1 MILETLQE
9 NFKNIV
15 VVDTEFKGQ
24 QDEGQLNDPI
34 CVVFEEITRGEQHI
48 FEGKKWKLPYPSK
61 DTLYIA
67 HNVIAE
73 AHTFLAA
80 GNKLPQFWWDT
91 FIEDKKLYFGKVAK
105 HSLLACCARYGIQTI
120 SEDLKKYFI
129 NKIILPNETYTD
141 EQLKTIVNYCIS
153 DVEAGKELFFRQLE
167 DIEKTKNLDG
177 PRMIISQ
184 ALFSGAAVACTAQVE
199 FNGIHI
205 NQPLL
210 KRIDDAFPY
219 VKRTMIDELN
229 ADLDIYENDVLKQ
242 HKFDEFIER
251 IGLSDVWPLTITG
264 KYKTDE
270 HTLEEYKDTHPDI
283 RKFKLA
289 QEFISSRKLKGF
301 IVGPDGKARCS
312 YKMYGL
318 KTGRTNPS
326 TAKHPF
332 NAPKAMRNLVKA
344 PKDKIMVN
352 FDYRSQEVAIAA
364 YLSGDPKMMAA
375 VEQTDPYIQIAKMNN
390 AVPKDATKAS
400 HKEQR
405 NLYKTTT
412 LAALYG
418 QGAINMSKR
427 MNLIIDYGQDLF
439 VKIKNTFPTYFAWAK
454 EMFDKAIIDGYAET
468 KFGWRYYFKPGELYN
483 PRTFYNFPIQ
493 AHGSEMLRRALIDLT
508 TAGIEVNALIHDGIV
523 ITFNRKNFRKEFIK
537 AKKILVDAS
546 KTILNIDNSTNYF
559 CDVDFQFIRS
569 GMIQGKDEQKKFQR
583 ILDLVDKYPGNISR
597 GTEGEDTDLMIN
609 INNNK
614 IYNNR

>member
-1 MILETLQE
+1 MILDTLKE
-9 NFKNIV
+9 NFDYIC
-15 VVDTEFKGQ
+15 VVDTEFRGQ
-24 QDEGQLNDPI
+24 QDEGQLNEPVCTVI
-34 CVVFEEITRGEQHI
+34 KELKS
-48 FEGKKWKLPYPSK
+48 GKYHKLHGPKIKLPYPNNK
-61 DTLYIA
+61 TLWIA

-73 AHTFLAA
+73 AHTFLAY
-80 GNKLPQFWWDT
+80 GLPLPEFWYDT
-91 FIEDKKLYFGKVAK
+91 LVEDKKLNFGKVAK

-129 NKIILPNETYTD
+129 NKIILAHDTYTD
-141 EQLKTIVNYCIS
+141 EQMSKILDYCTS
-153 DVEAGKELFFRQLE
+153 DVDANAALFLEQIKE
-167 DIEKTKNLDG
+167 IEQVKKFDG
-177 PRMIISQ
+177 PNMIISQ
-184 ALFSGAAVACTAQVE
+184 ALFSGAAVACTAKVE

-210 KRIDDAFPY
+210 KKIDDAFPY

-229 ADLDIYENDVLKQ
+229 TELNIYENDVLKQ

-251 IGLSDVWPLTITG
+251 IGLADVWPLTITG

-270 HTLEEYKDTHPDI
+270 KTLDNYKDTHPDI

-289 QEFISSRKLKGF
+289 QEFIGSRKLKGF

-312 YKMYGL
+312 YRMYGL

-332 NAPKAMRNLVKA
+332 NAPKAMRNLVAA

-364 YLSGDPKMMAA
+364 YLSGDPNMMAA
-375 VEQTDPYIQIAKMNN
+375 VEQSDPYIQIAKMNN
-390 AVPKDATKAS
+390 AVPKDATKES

-418 QGAINMSKR
+418 QGATNMSKR
-427 MNLIIDYGQDLF
+427 MNLMIDYGQDLF
-439 VKIKNTFPTYFAWAK
+439 MKIKNLFPTYFDWAK
-454 EMFDKAIIDGYAET
+454 EMFDKAMMDGYAET

-493 AHGSEMLRRALIDLT
+493 SHGSEMLRRALIDLT
-508 TAGIEVNALIHDGIV
+508 HAGIEVNALIHDGIV
-523 ITFNRKNFRKEFIK
+523 VTLNRKKFRKEFIK
-537 AKKILVDAS
+537 AKKILLDAS
-546 KTILNIDNSTNYF
+546 RTILNIDGSTNYF

-569 GMIQGKDEQKKFQR
+569 GMIQKEAEQKKFQR
-583 ILDLVDKYPGNISR
+583 ILDLVESNPGNISR
-597 GTEGEDTDLMIN
+597 GSEETYPDLMMN
-609 INNNK
+609 ISK
-614 IYNNR
+614 

>member
-1 MILETLQE
+1 MILDTLKE
-9 NFKNIV
+9 NFDYIC
-15 VVDTEFKGQ
+15 VVDTEFRGQ
-24 QDEGQLNDPI
+24 QDEGQLNEPVCTVI
-34 CVVFEEITRGEQHI
+34 KELKS
-48 FEGKKWKLPYPSK
+48 GKYHKLHGPKIKLPYPNNK
-61 DTLYIA
+61 TLWIA

-73 AHTFLAA
+73 AHTFLAY
-80 GNKLPQFWWDT
+80 GLPLPEFWWDT
-91 FIEDKKLYFGKVAK
+91 LVEDKKLNFGKVPK

-129 NKIILPNETYTD
+129 NKIILAHDTYTD
-141 EQLKTIVNYCIS
+141 EQMSKILDYCTS
-153 DVEAGKELFFRQLE
+153 DVDANAALFLEQIKE
-167 DIEKTKNLDG
+167 IEQVKKFDG
-177 PRMIISQ
+177 PNMIISQ
-184 ALFSGAAVACTAQVE
+184 ALFSGAAVACTAKVE

-210 KRIDDAFPY
+210 KKIDDAFPY

-229 ADLDIYENDVLKQ
+229 TELNIYENDVLKQ

-251 IGLSDVWPLTITG
+251 IGLADVWPLTITG

-270 HTLEEYKDTHPDI
+270 KTLDNYKDTHPDI

-289 QEFISSRKLKGF
+289 QEFIGSRKLKGF

-312 YKMYGL
+312 YRMYGL

-332 NAPKAMRNLVKA
+332 NAPKAMRNLVAA

-364 YLSGDPKMMAA
+364 YLSGDPNMMAA
-375 VEQTDPYIQIAKMNN
+375 VEQSDPYIQIAKMNN
-390 AVPKDATKAS
+390 AVPKDATKES

-418 QGAINMSKR
+418 QGATNMSKR
-427 MNLIIDYGQDLF
+427 MNLMIDYGQDLF
-439 VKIKNTFPTYFAWAK
+439 MKIKNLFPTYFAWAK
-454 EMFDKAIIDGYAET
+454 EMFDKAMMDGYAET

-493 AHGSEMLRRALIDLT
+493 SHGSEMLRRALIDLT
-508 TAGIEVNALIHDGIV
+508 HAGIEVNALIHDGIV
-523 ITFNRKNFRKEFIK
+523 VTLNRKKFRKEFIK
-537 AKKILVDAS
+537 AKKILLDAS
-546 KTILNIDNSTNYF
+546 RTILNIDGSTNYF

-569 GMIQGKDEQKKFQR
+569 GMIQKEAEQKKFQR
-583 ILDLVDKYPGNISR
+583 ILDLVESNPGNISR
-597 GTEGEDTDLMIN
+597 GSEETYPDLMMN
-609 INNNK
+609 ISK
-614 IYNNR
+614 

>member
-1 MILETLQE
+1 MILETLKE

-91 FIEDKKLYFGKVAK
+91 FIEDKKLNFGKVAK

-153 DVEAGKELFFRQLE
+153 DVEAGKELFLRQLE
-167 DIEKTKNLDG
+167 DIEKTRNLDG

-270 HTLEEYKDTHPDI
+270 NTLEEYKDTHPDI

-312 YKMYGL
+312 YRMYGL

-332 NAPKAMRNLVKA
+332 NAPKAMRNLVAA

-364 YLSGDPKMMAA
+364 YISGDPKMMAA

-390 AVPKDATKAS
+390 AVPKDATKGT
-400 HKEQR
+400 HPEQR

-508 TAGIEVNALIHDGIV
+508 HAGIEVNALIHDGIV
-523 ITFNRKNFRKEFIK
+523 LTFDRKNFRKEFIK
-537 AKKILVDAS
+537 AKKILLDAS
-546 KTILNIDNSTNYF
+546 RTILNIDGSTNYF

-597 GTEGEDTDLMIN
+597 GTEGENTDLMIN

>member
-1 MILETLQE
+1 MILDTLKE
-9 NFKNIV
+9 NFDYIC
-15 VVDTEFKGQ
+15 VVDTEFRGQ
-24 QDEGQLNDPI
+24 QDEGQLNEPVCTVI
-34 CVVFEEITRGEQHI
+34 KELKS
-48 FEGKKWKLPYPSK
+48 GKYHKLHGPKIKLPYPNNK
-61 DTLYIA
+61 TLWIA

-73 AHTFLAA
+73 AHTFLAY
-80 GNKLPQFWWDT
+80 GLPLPEFWYDT
-91 FIEDKKLYFGKVAK
+91 LVEDKKLNFGKVAK

-129 NKIILPNETYTD
+129 NKIILAHDTYTD
-141 EQLKTIVNYCIS
+141 EQMSKILDYCTS
-153 DVEAGKELFFRQLE
+153 DVDANAALFLEQIKE
-167 DIEKTKNLDG
+167 IEQVKKFDG
-177 PRMIISQ
+177 PNMIISQ
-184 ALFSGAAVACTAQVE
+184 ALFSGAAVACTAKVE

-210 KRIDDAFPY
+210 KKIDDAFPY

-229 ADLDIYENDVLKQ
+229 TELNIYENDVLKQ

-251 IGLSDVWPLTITG
+251 IGLADVWPLTITG

-270 HTLEEYKDTHPDI
+270 KTLDNYKDTHPDI

-289 QEFISSRKLKGF
+289 QEFIGSRKLKGF

-312 YKMYGL
+312 YRMYGL

-332 NAPKAMRNLVKA
+332 NAPKAMRNLVAA

-364 YLSGDPKMMAA
+364 YLSGDPNMMAA
-375 VEQTDPYIQIAKMNN
+375 VEQSDPYIQIAKMNN
-390 AVPKDATKAS
+390 AVPKDATKES

-418 QGAINMSKR
+418 QGATNMSKR
-427 MNLIIDYGQDLF
+427 MNLMIDYGQDLF
-439 VKIKNTFPTYFAWAK
+439 MKIKNLFPTYFAWAK
-454 EMFDKAIIDGYAET
+454 EMFDKAMMDGYAET

-493 AHGSEMLRRALIDLT
+493 SHGSEMLRRALIDLT
-508 TAGIEVNALIHDGIV
+508 HAG
-523 ITFNRKNFRKEFIK
+523 
-537 AKKILVDAS
+537 
-546 KTILNIDNSTNYF
+546 
-559 CDVDFQFIRS
+559 
-569 GMIQGKDEQKKFQR
+569 
-583 ILDLVDKYPGNISR
+583 
-597 GTEGEDTDLMIN
+597 
-609 INNNK
+609 
-614 IYNNR
+614 

>member
-1 MILETLQE
+1 MILDTLKE
-9 NFKNIV
+9 NFDYIC
-15 VVDTEFKGQ
+15 VVDTEFRGQ
-24 QDEGQLNDPI
+24 QDEGQLNEPVCTVI
-34 CVVFEEITRGEQHI
+34 KELKS
-48 FEGKKWKLPYPSK
+48 GKYHKLHGPKIKLPYPNNK
-61 DTLYIA
+61 TLWIA

-73 AHTFLAA
+73 AHTFLAY
-80 GNKLPQFWWDT
+80 GLPLPEFWYDT
-91 FIEDKKLYFGKVAK
+91 LVEDKKLNFGKVPK

-129 NKIILPNETYTD
+129 NKIILAHDSYTD
-141 EQLKTIVNYCIS
+141 EQMAKILEYCTS
-153 DVEAGKELFFRQLE
+153 DVDANVALFQAQIE
-167 DIEKTKNLDG
+167 EIEKVRKFDG
-177 PRMIISQ
+177 PNMIISQ
-184 ALFSGAAVACTAQVE
+184 ALFSGAAVACTAKVE

-210 KRIDDAFPY
+210 KKIDDAFPY

-229 ADLDIYENDVLKQ
+229 TELNIYENDVLKQ

-251 IGLSDVWPLTITG
+251 IGLADVWPLTITG

-270 HTLEEYKDTHPDI
+270 KTLDNYKDTHPDI

-289 QEFISSRKLKGF
+289 QEFIGSRKLKGF

-312 YKMYGL
+312 YRMYGL

-332 NAPKAMRNLVKA
+332 NAPKAMRNLVAA

-364 YLSGDPKMMAA
+364 YLSGDPNMMAA
-375 VEQTDPYIQIAKMNN
+375 VEQSDPYIQIAKMNN
-390 AVPKDATKAS
+390 AVPKDATKES

-418 QGAINMSKR
+418 QGATNMSKR
-427 MNLIIDYGQDLF
+427 MNLMIDYGQDLF
-439 VKIKNTFPTYFAWAK
+439 MKIKNLFPTYFDWAK
-454 EMFDKAIIDGYAET
+454 EMFDKAMMDGYAET

-493 AHGSEMLRRALIDLT
+493 SHGSEMLRRALIDLT
-508 TAGIEVNALIHDGIV
+508 HAGIEVNALIHDGIV
-523 ITFNRKNFRKEFIK
+523 VTLNRKKFRKEFIK
-537 AKKILVDAS
+537 AKKILLDAS
-546 KTILNIDNSTNYF
+546 RTILNIDGSTNYF

-569 GMIQGKDEQKKFQR
+569 GMIQKEAEQKKFQR
-583 ILDLVDKYPGNISR
+583 ILDLVESNPGNISR
-597 GTEGEDTDLMIN
+597 GSEETYPDLMMN
-609 INNNK
+609 ISK
-614 IYNNR
+614 

>member
-1 MILETLQE
+1 MILETLKE

-91 FIEDKKLYFGKVAK
+91 FIEDKKLNFGKVAK

-153 DVEAGKELFFRQLE
+153 DVEAGKELFLRQLE
-167 DIEKTKNLDG
+167 DIEKTRNLDG

-270 HTLEEYKDTHPDI
+270 NTLEEYKDTHPDI

-312 YKMYGL
+312 YRMYGL

-332 NAPKAMRNLVKA
+332 NAPKAMRNLVAA

-364 YLSGDPKMMAA
+364 YISGDPKMMAA

-508 TAGIEVNALIHDGIV
+508 HAGIEVNALIHDGIV
-523 ITFNRKNFRKEFIK
+523 LTFDRKNFRKEFIK
-537 AKKILVDAS
+537 AKKILLDAS
-546 KTILNIDNSTNYF
+546 RTILNIDGSTNYF

-597 GTEGEDTDLMIN
+597 GTEGKNTDLMIN